1 MSQIQNPEQTPE
13 PTPTPPPPP
22 TFDDKVNTFAQ
33 QRQGRR
39 FYTGQENTIGDQEV
53 AEAKMSAG
61 MAQINAMT
69 RGMEEAQNVQRKVE
83 DPKNKAVLETEM
95 FQRDIQ
101 LQARNERERL
111 NSRFNI
117 IKDEYIDLQSS
128 KIKKVYA
135 DPDLSESEK
144 HDETQ
149 KLRKLTKK
157 HVSTRYEL
165 DDVVRE
171 GRVYNPNQFVSVPVQ
186 DDDGNYVGRARLNR
200 KHFDQ
205 TGDAIPNSVTKK
217 ELDEMGHKANEG
229 EFIMFDQNSTPKQV
243 FSYLNRNGD
252 GTKLAQYAK
261 HLHDLDI
268 LYKREDDSLTRL
280 GNGLSYILNP
290 TDGVLSVATTNQIG
304 SVISVVDDL
313 IGGRLGFDLMANR
326 REFANVFFDDFA
338 TQAGSAVAQALP
350 ALTAVA
356 GTALITRNPFAT
368 GTVARAGLTQLAG
381 RAILNGTKG
390 MFFNGMAYLAYKG
403 DFEAEYLKQGLTPE
417 QAKQNA
423 YLDAGAGMLATVLST
438 KLLAGT
444 TSFLFKNQ
452 VFRDTFIQSARFKT
466 AHIMGTGFTR
476 EAIQEGMDEAFHTAL
491 TAVADRADLF
501 GDRED
506 GDFLIGARE
515 LLLAATAGGVI
526 GGTFGAALDMVSVTN
541 AIDAEFKRGKFP
553 TVGQEA
559 RYPDGTPM
567 GYVDGK
573 DFFDAKTGEKIDNPD
588 AVDPNDEAGRT
599 FRESR
604 SLRQGKVAK
613 VTEAN
618 QGRFKREWERK
629 FYQNFVR
636 QDIEESQTAER
647 HQFLKAA
654 VDQLRAFSEG
664 KGVDVDMFGNPTEV
678 YKGKG
683 PAKGQRKI
691 DLASMD
697 AELAYSLAGR
707 TPPNEQRLGENQTDN
722 GTRGFEPL
730 QGDSRKDFERAGL
743 GWLAK
748 GLNQEQRATLRARA
762 QESVT
767 RLENRTTRQDAR
779 TQELLDQA
787 QKAYGG
793 SVPLMVEAKV
803 RAQAERDV
811 DAEIARET
819 SAMAWLGRAKSG
831 DSRYEKVGPRKP
843 HPGTPSAEGIIQAAN
858 EARLPLPKQGD
869 TDFREER
876 VADPATV
883 VAGVVN
889 RAVNAGKVKGE
900 SVPPPTELAQ
910 ELQDAMAQAGV
921 PVVFVTELT
930 GDAAVRDAD
939 TGVILVNAKV
949 FAEAE
954 AATEANPEMQRRLDA
969 MISSVF
975 AHEFTHTLQAEHPQA
990 YAALVQGLGDANPDL
1005 MMRAAKEFLR
1015 RRAQAKAKSQGINLP
1030 ENQDFTD
1037 AEALELLKEEPG
1049 MAKEIAPYAVELL
1062 VGGEYT
1068 TEGGFVQES
1077 TEAEG
1082 VAANKSQMSALAN
1095 AFRGMKR
1102 NKFTKMVF
1110 RLRNM
1115 FSSFRAHASLSKAWK
1130 SMKSWDALIDAFE
1143 MAGAEGKAFTD
1154 QALAGKPRPQLDSPD
1169 ARGPPALPEGDTADA
1184 EGAATAMAAD
1194 ALQDAVDLDDA
1205 ETLAEG
1211 LNAAF
1216 AEANAVD
1223 SIDAIAE
1230 RKAADLAPQGQQM
1243 EFDFPDEA
1251 PSRPAFE
1258 GRGAPASVETR
1269 VDTMDRVKSGARKK
1283 QAEELGDQLRTDGKF
1298 ALDNAIFRAKARS
1311 GNKIPGDILTSPIF
1325 GENLEGIADDIGLL
1339 QDVVEERQV
1348 AGILNAHLHAAG
1360 IAERLT
1366 NPEPTREQVVRNMI
1380 EDMLAQDPEGYEG
1393 IMSDLI
1399 RYARDEGGM
1408 SQLDAENFV
1417 VRAKNKQFIQEDEVV
1432 FEESGQFA
1440 NVIEN
1445 QLSDYDPKE
1454 VKTSDEHDFD
1464 DGEFNSDSSLLKT
1477 NFTKPFV
1484 PEKVFRV
1491 VREQAGK
1498 PKIKVQTRGSI
1509 KPYST
1514 DANGALAPTPEELK
1528 DAVAVVGRV
1537 EFNLNET
1544 KLRELEEKIQAGN
1557 ADASDMQLAQDL
1569 DQAAFAYMASENAKI
1584 AQQTIPRR
1592 RGSFSNIDEIDVDLE
1607 DSDVAITIEL
1617 PKNPVPQGQQT
1628 LPPYSSLSLAEVTAK
1643 EDAEWAEIQQ
1653 KQTEF
1658 KPDGSPRYKRLF
1670 NKDAN
1675 GNPDPNN
1682 PKTRDQLLR
1691 RIAKQA
1697 REKYE
1702 KSGLVLPDT
1711 FQLRI
1716 VMNND
1721 GTIIFTNDIA
1731 GNHDVMADIGMTP
1744 FQTKLVMGHVERT
1757 IQRMSELGW
1766 GKREVNYS
1774 TSTYAGGRSKT
1785 YRRFAFTSA
1794 GRLHLQHDNPYF
1806 VYDQAPIEGGTR
1818 STSIMVEPT
1827 PEVGD
1832 TSAISDKNYR
1842 IQNMVDN
1849 NNRVIDGIRQQVSG
1863 ADPTLLTDPD
1873 WQSRYNDVK
1882 VAAKKIHDIVQ
1893 DPKYTAEYLRDPNTD
1908 HEADFE
1914 EQKNARNS
1922 LVDSINELIAYSNS
1936 VTRLSRIQ
1944 DPRIGARSGDTVPPF
1959 NAFDIKLD
1967 FVTHSVPKSMT
1978 QGIAEIGPKFDPS
1991 LLGGNS
1997 LLGLLRSR
2005 GDLPPKVFNAKFR
2018 KDSRIRA
2025 AQDQVNF
2032 RASQLSS
2039 AVDAEYKEAGFSKE
2053 QLIQFVDAAMK
2064 DTRLMPQLP
2073 PRTRAAA
2080 EGMRNDIDKMTD
2092 LLIDAGAISGD
2103 LALSVKANKG
2113 FYVHRSYRVF
2123 DDPDWAKKVPKDV
2136 RNKMK
2141 RYLIR
2146 TAKAD
2151 GKTMTDEEAEIVIKQ
2166 LLLAGRESNSP
2177 VALLASGKGGVVADV
2192 LKRRGNIPQELRA
2205 LWGEYDDPNVN
2216 YAKSMQKMGQLA
2228 ATFRFTNEVADAGAG
2243 SFIFDE
2249 ATGDAVIQFP
2259 TDKGRYGGLAGKY
2272 TTVEF
2277 MEAYESAHSPEGYT
2291 GDMAALYY
2299 RGVAAVK
2306 WGKTIGSPMTHVRNM
2321 FGNVGFAIANGHIG
2335 MGSIASLKS
2344 VYEAAPFVQS
2354 WRSGN
2359 KEKAQQEYNRLVEL
2373 GVVQGGSVQDIID
2386 LIDQANAAGMDVP
2399 QFLRK
2404 LQDND
2409 VAKVAGKKAQQLI
2422 DAANRLYSFEDDAWK
2437 IYAFTFEKKRYEKA
2451 YTDAGQEIPA
2461 NIDEQV
2467 AVMIRDTYPNYNMPG
2482 RLLRALRR
2490 SPFVGTFVSFPF
2502 EVLRTGVN
2510 RARITANELND
2521 PVLRKIGM
2529 KRAMGQLVAY
2539 NMGWALARQITAL
2552 LGIDEDEVSA
2562 LREMV
2567 PPWAQNSPLIVY
2579 KNDKGEYTYIDI
2591 GYTDPFA
2598 YFAKPVQALMR
2609 GESFEEAMFGSTDGL
2624 KRGAMYEILAPFIE
2638 EDMVFGTLLEVYN
2651 GKTATGRPIYAR
2663 ADERMTKIVK
2673 IAEHIFTDFAPGAY
2687 KQLLDIPLKI
2697 AQGKTDDYGNMYNF
2711 RSHALSI
2718 ATGFKQQPINPE
2730 QAFSFHCRTFAKMEI
2745 ELRGQLTRVAGR
2757 AGTVSERELE
2767 RAYDTVNAAR
2777 EQNLQGFMRILRAAE
2792 RLNIST
2798 RRRSE
2803 LMYSAG
2809 IARKRIPAMMRGVHI
2824 PVEIDT
2830 KFLDRNIRRAALN
2843 NPDAPLAQRAEALK
2857 RLKTLRSRQRQA
2869 TPSRTLD

>member
-69 RGMEEAQNVQRKVE
+69 RGMEEAQNVQRKVR
-83 DPKNKAVLETEM
+83 DPENKAALETEM

-101 LQARNERERL
+101 LQARNEQERL

-186 DDDGNYVGRARLNR
+186 DDNGNYIGRARLNR

-205 TGDAIPNSVTKK
+205 TGDAMPNSVTKK
-217 ELDEMGHKANEG
+217 ELDEMGHKASEG
-229 EFIMFDQNSTPKQV
+229 EFIMFDQNSTPQQV
-243 FSYLNRNGD
+243 FNYLNRNGD

-268 LYKREDDSLTRL
+268 LYKREEDSLTRL

-290 TDGVLSVATTNQIG
+290 TDGVLSVATTNQLG
-304 SVISVVDDL
+304 SVISVVDDIL
-313 IGGRLGFDLMANR
+313 GGRIGFDLQANR
-326 REFANVFFDDFA
+326 RETANVFFDDFT
-338 TQAGSAVAQALP
+338 TQAASAVAQALP

-356 GTALITRNPFAT
+356 GTAIITKNPFAT

-403 DFEAEYLKQGLTPE
+403 DFEAEYLKQGLSPE
-417 QAKQNA
+417 QAKKNA

-452 VFRDTFIQSARFKT
+452 VFKEAFIASARFKT
-466 AHIMGTGFTR
+466 ANIMGSGFTR

-573 DFFDAKTGEKIDNPD
+573 NFFDAKTGEKIDNPD

-604 SLRQGKVAK
+604 TLRQGKVAK

-618 QGRFKREWERK
+618 QGKFRREWERK

-664 KGVDVDMFGNPTEV
+664 KGVDVEMFGNPTET

-697 AELAYSLAGR
+697 AELAYALAGE

-722 GTRGFEPL
+722 GSRGFEPL
-730 QGDSRKDFERAGL
+730 QGDSRKDYERAGL
-743 GWLAK
+743 GWIAK
-748 GLNQEQRATLRARA
+748 GLNQEQRAALRARA
-762 QESVT
+762 QESVA
-767 RLENRTTRQDAR
+767 RLQNRTTRQDAR
-779 TQELLDQA
+779 TQELLDKA

-793 SVPLMVEAKV
+793 FVPLEVEAKV

-831 DSRYEKVGPRKP
+831 DSRYEKVGPRTP

-858 EARLPLPKQGD
+858 EARLPLPKRGD

-876 VADPATV
+876 VAAPATV

-889 RAVNAGKVKGE
+889 RAVNAGKAKGKA
-900 SVPPPTELAQ
+900 VPPPSELAQ
-910 ELQDAMAQAGV
+910 ELQDAMAQSGV

-930 GDAAVRDAD
+930 GDAAVRDVD

-949 FAEAE
+949 FEEAA
-954 AATEANPEMQRRLDA
+954 AATEANPEMQRRVDA

-1015 RRAQAKAKSQGINLP
+1015 RRAQAKAKAQGINLP

-1068 TEGGFVQES
+1068 TDGDMVQES

-1082 VAANKSQMSALAN
+1082 VAANKSQMRALAN

-1115 FSSFRAHASLSKAWK
+1115 YSSFRAHASLSKAWK

-1143 MAGAEGKAFTD
+1143 MAGAEGKAFTEQVLAD
-1154 QALAGKPRPQLDSPD
+1154 QPRPQLDSPD

-1184 EGAATAMAAD
+1184 EGAATAIAAD
-1194 ALQDAVDLDDA
+1194 VLQDAVDLDDA
-1205 ETLAEG
+1205 ETLEQG

-1223 SIDAIAE
+1223 SIDSIAE

-1258 GRGAPASVETR
+1258 GRGAPASVDTR
-1269 VDTMDRVKSGARKK
+1269 VDAMDRVASGARKK

-1298 ALDNAIFRAKARS
+1298 ALDNAIFQAKARS
-1311 GNKIPGDILTSPIF
+1311 TNKIPGDILVAPIF
-1325 GENLEGIADDIGLL
+1325 GQNLQDIAEDIGLL

-1348 AGILNAHLHAAG
+1348 AGIVNAHLNAAG

-1366 NPEPTREQVVRNMI
+1366 NPEPTKEQVIRNMI

-1393 IMSDLI
+1393 IMPDLI
-1399 RYARDEGGM
+1399 RYARDEGGL
-1408 SQLDAENFV
+1408 SQLDAENLV

-1464 DGEFNSDSSLLKT
+1464 EGEFNSDASLLKT

-1491 VREQAGK
+1491 VRDQAGK
-1498 PKIKVQTRGSI
+1498 PKIKIRSVGYIT
-1509 KPYST
+1509 PYST

-1528 DAVAVVGRV
+1528 KAVGIVGRV
-1537 EFNLNET
+1537 QFNLSET
-1544 KLRELEEKIQAGN
+1544 KLRELEEKIQGGN

-1569 DQAAFAYMASENAKI
+1569 DQAAFAYMASENATL
-1584 AQQTIPRR
+1584 ASRT
-1592 RGSFSNIDEIDVDLE
+1592 GSNVRIGDFANIDDIDVDME
-1607 DSDVAITIEL
+1607 DTDVSITIKL
-1617 PKNPVPQGQQT
+1617 PKSPIPQGQQT
-1628 LPPYSSLSLAEVTAK
+1628 IAPYSSLSATERRAK
-1643 EDAEWAEIQQ
+1643 EDAEWAILQQ
-1653 KQTEF
+1653 RQTQF

-1675 GNPDPNN
+1675 GRPDPNN
-1682 PKTRDQLLR
+1682 PKTRDQLRR
-1691 RIAKQA
+1691 RITKQA

-1702 KSGLVLPDT
+1702 QSGTVRPGEFTL
-1711 FQLRI
+1711 QIMMR
-1716 VMNND
+1716 D
-1721 GTIIFTNDIA
+1721 GTIMFTNDIA
-1731 GNHDVMADIGMTP
+1731 GNHDLMGDLQMTP
-1744 FQTKLVMGHVERT
+1744 FQTKLVMGHVERV

-1766 GKREVNYS
+1766 GKNAVDFS
-1774 TSTYAGGRSKT
+1774 TSTPSGGRSKT

-1794 GRLHLQHDNPYF
+1794 GRLHLQHDTPYF
-1806 VYDQAPIEGGTR
+1806 VVDQAPMEGGMYN
-1818 STSIMVEPT
+1818 SNIEVDPT

-1832 TSAISDKNYR
+1832 TSAINAK
-1842 IQNMVDN
+1842 
-1849 NNRVIDGIRQQVSG
+1849 NNRIARYISRNNDVIDRIEQRITQS
-1863 ADPTLLTDPD
+1863 DPSLATDPD
-1873 WQSRYNDVK
+1873 WQTRMNDVRVAMKK
-1882 VAAKKIHDIVQ
+1882 VHDIAG
-1893 DPKYTAEYLRDPNTD
+1893 DPKYTADYLRDPNTD
-1908 HEADFE
+1908 HDSDFE
-1914 EQKNARNS
+1914 EQKNARND
-1922 LVDSINELIAYSNS
+1922 LVDKINELIEYSNS
-1936 VTRLSRIQ
+1936 VTRLPRQS
-1944 DPRIGARSGDTVPPF
+1944 DPRSNAQPGDMVPPF
-1959 NAFDIKLD
+1959 NAFEVKLT
-1967 FVTHSVPKSMT
+1967 FITHSVPKSMT

-2039 AVDAEYKEAGFSKE
+2039 AVEAEYKKTGMSKD
-2053 QLIQFVDAAMK
+2053 QLIQLVDVAMK
-2064 DTRLMPQLP
+2064 DTRLMSQLP
-2073 PRTRAAA
+2073 ARTRAAA

-2192 LKRRGNIPQELRA
+2192 LKRRKKIPDELRA

-2228 ATFRFTNEVADAGAG
+2228 ATFRFTNEVADAGKDF
-2243 SFIFDE
+2243 FIFDK

-2354 WRSGN
+2354 WRNGN
-2359 KEKAQQEYNRLVEL
+2359 KEKAQEEYNRLVEL

-2552 LGIDEDEVSA
+2552 LGIDEDEVAA

-2598 YFAKPVQALMR
+2598 YFARPVQALLR

-2624 KRGAMYEILAPFIE
+2624 KRGAMYEIMAPFIE

-2651 GKTATGRPIYAR
+2651 GKTASGRPIYAR

-2757 AGTVSERELE
+2757 AGTVSERELK

-2792 RLNIST
+2792 RLNIPK

-2809 IARKRIPAMMRGVHI
+2809 IARKRIPAMMSGVHI
-2824 PVEIDT
+2824 PIEIDT
-2830 KFLDRNIRRAALN
+2830 TFLDRNIRRAALN

-2857 RLKTLRSRQRQA
+2857 RLKTLRERQKEA
-2869 TPSRTLD
+2869 TPSRN